1 MSTIPSSSLV
11 GGGFKLVPPL
21 IVPSPLPSDDSAAG
35 DWKADNETEESDSR
49 VRVVLKDTEDASDAV
64 EERSPA
70 AAAEENAD
78 ASISA
83 SDPKQNPENR
93 IRMYLRFYFRTM
105 TTTKNKNKNSDGRMT
120 RTKEEKEREI
130 LMLMCYRIVLNHKNA
145 FVVLVIKMN
154 GTHN

>member
-1 MSTIPSSSLV
+1 MHSGDDCSDLVAGWFFGGGGLLLLLLLLLSTILSSSLV

-78 ASISA
+78 ASTSV
-83 SDPKQNPENR
+83 SDPK
-93 IRMYLRFYFRTM
+93 
-105 TTTKNKNKNSDGRMT
+105 
-120 RTKEEKEREI
+120 
-130 LMLMCYRIVLNHKNA
+130 
-145 FVVLVIKMN
+145 
-154 GTHN
+154 